1 MNRKQK
7 HYMLY
12 STFNSQ
18 YDGISFIW
26 FTFNAVFSYSS
37 PSSFSSYYIL
47 FSKAIRVLL
56 VPGGGF
62 FWFLGLVGK
71 MQLEGKLVC
80 TLLRAIF
87 DFRIQQCLFY
97 RLSVCV
103 CVYACIQFVCMYVIQ
118 SYICF
123 CFLFFFLVVDCR
135 KFAAICINT
144 IHHYYILMLLY
155 LFKKKNNEK
164 VENCTKFLFISLT
177 LSSVSSPFSSSAT
190 LY

>member
-1 MNRKQK
+1 MNREQK

-37 PSSFSSYYIL
+37 PSSFSFSSYYIL

-97 RLSVCV
+97 RLSVLCV
-103 CVYACIQFVCMYVIQ
+103 CVCMHIVCMYVC
-118 SYICF
+118 YIE
-123 CFLFFFLVVDCR
+123 
-135 KFAAICINT
+135 
-144 IHHYYILMLLY
+144 LY
-155 LFKKKNNEK
+155 LFLISI
-164 VENCTKFLFISLT
+164 LFSC
-177 LSSVSSPFSSSAT
+177 S
-190 LY
+190 

>member
-1 MNRKQK
+1 MDREQK

-26 FTFNAVFSYSS
+26 FTFNAVFSSSS
-37 PSSFSSYYIL
+37 PSSSSFSSYYIL

-103 CVYACIQFVCMYVIQ
+103 CVCVSMHIVFMYRAISV
-118 SYICF
+118 SDFYS
-123 CFLFFFLVVDCR
+123 FFLQLIVGNLQQ
-135 KFAAICINT
+135 FA
-144 IHHYYILMLLY
+144 
-155 LFKKKNNEK
+155 
-164 VENCTKFLFISLT
+164 
-177 LSSVSSPFSSSAT
+177 
-190 LY
+190 